1 MDGTGGALAG
11 GATVSEDSVD
21 QEIKEP
27 VLMRESIK
35 LWPFHM
41 EILEGKTK
49 TAGGK
54 CSYDGHAPEGW

>member
-1 MDGTGGALAG
+1 MSRCGTAAVDGTGGALAG

-35 LWPFHM
+35 LGPFQTK
-41 EILEGKTK
+41 ILEGKTK
-49 TAGGK
+49 
-54 CSYDGHAPEGW
+54 PL